1 MSDRQSAKARS
12 SRMVEPQVGSP
23 AGAARV
29 WHGAVNGYAQS
40 VVVIATPG
48 HVKSEQR

>member
-12 SRMVEPQVGSP
+12 SLVVEPQVRP
-23 AGAARV
+23 PLGAARV
-29 WHGAVNGYAQS
+29 WHGSVNGYAQS

-48 HVKSEQR
+48 HAKLEQR